1 MKISSFSRSRVVAMA
16 SRIQEKQVQSLNPSC
31 HDDYYSH
38 IVSFSNFFFLN
49 LLRSLFFISV
59 LISIK
64 HVVSQ

>member
-38 IVSFSNFFFLN
+38 IVSFSIFFFN